1 MAPRRKLQSSTMSPD
16 SSVIVRA
23 TYFAGSR
30 LLRVWLKPSGL
41 SYMYAGVS
49 IECWEKFTTAPSKGQ
64 YYNQQIRERFEGI
77 PI

>member
-1 MAPRRKLQSSTMSPD
+1 MAPRRKLQSSTMSPV
-16 SSVIVRA
+16 SSVIERA
-23 TYFAGSR
+23 TYFAGSK
-30 LLRVWLKPSGL
+30 LLRVWLLTGD

>member
-1 MAPRRKLQSSTMSPD
+1 MAPTSA
-16 SSVIVRA
+16 VIERA
-23 TYFAGSR
+23 SFYVSAK
-30 LLRVWLKPSGL
+30 LLRVWLQGGR
-41 SYMYAGVS
+41 SYLYAGVS